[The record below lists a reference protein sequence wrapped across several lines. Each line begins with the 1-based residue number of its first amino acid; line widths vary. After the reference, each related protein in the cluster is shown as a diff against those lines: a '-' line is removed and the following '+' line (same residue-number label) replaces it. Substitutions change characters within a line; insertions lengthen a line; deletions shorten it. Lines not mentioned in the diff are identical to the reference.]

1 MDYKNINMKILL
13 KSDHN
18 FNAISMNIP
27 MTFFPTE
34 MEKLTLK
41 FIWNFKGPR
50 IAKKKKKI
58 LRKKNTENS
67 HFPILK
73 LSTNLQ

>member
-1 MDYKNINMKILL
+1 MKILP
-13 KSDHN
+13 KSDHS

-34 MEKLTLK
+34 MEKLILK

-50 IAKKKKKI
+50 ITKKYIEKEEY
-58 LRKKNTENS
+58 REVT
-67 HFPILK
+67 FPNFKTFCKPTIIK
-73 LSTNLQ
+73 TVWY